1 MTLSMTGF
9 AREDLSAPWGE
20 MSIELRA
27 VNHRFL
33 ELSLRLPEQ
42 LRALDPVIRKRVGA
56 AVSRGK
62 LDLSVKLSTQSAA
75 EDGIHLNEAL
85 VEQLI
90 LTGNELA
97 KRLGSE
103 PLNASTVMRWP
114 GVVVEPP
121 EDIEAIRAGAL
132 GLIDTVLAQLVEH
145 RASEGGRLAQMLLD
159 RCKDIEALV
168 AKVRESLPAI
178 REAIRARLHAR
189 LEDLAVDADE
199 GRLEAELAIMLG
211 KADVDEELD
220 RLDSHLVEVRD
231 ILNKQEP
238 VGRKLDFLMQEFN
251 REANT
256 LGSKAQDASTTKA
269 AVDLKVLIEQM
280 REQVQNIE

>member
-9 AREDLSAPWGE
+9 ARQDLSAPWGE
-20 MSIELRA
+20 LSVELRA

-42 LRALDPVIRKRVGA
+42 LRSLDPVIRKRVGA

-62 LDLSVKLSTQSAA
+62 LDLNIKLSTQSA
-75 EDGIHLNEAL
+75 EQSGIHLNEAL
-85 VEQLI
+85 VEQL
-90 LTGNELA
+90 LKTGNSLA
-97 KRLGSE
+97 ERLGSA
-103 PLNASTVMRWP
+103 PLSVSNVLRWP

-121 EDIEAIRAGAL
+121 QDVESIQSSAL
-132 GLIDTVLAQLVEH
+132 EQVDQVLQQLVTH
-145 RASEGGRLAQMLLD
+145 RGSEGGRLAQMLLD
-159 RCKDIEALV
+159 RCVDIDHLV
-168 AKVRESLPAI
+168 GQVRERMPAV
-178 REAIRARLHAR
+178 REAIQTKLKSRLA
-189 LEDLAVDADE
+189 DLAVDADE
-199 GRLEAELAIMLG
+199 GRLETELAIMLN

-220 RLDSHLVEVRD
+220 RLDSHLVEVRE
-231 ILNKQEP
+231 ILTSEEP

-256 LGSKAQDASTTKA
+256 LGSKAQDAATTKA